1 MTNPFEI
8 EYDADR
14 CIVVWAAQV
23 HHSVTLPDERAL
35 SQLVEDNRFVVY
47 NFGAT
52 RVIGTRW
59 LRLVQRLS
67 IVADSMGKEIAVVG
81 LTAML
86 LEKAD
91 LVAIKQD
98 LHLYDSLET
107 MPAR

>member
-1 MTNPFEI
+1 MIKSFEI

-23 HHSVTLPDERAL
+23 HQSVTLAAERAL
-35 SQLVEDNRFVVY
+35 TELVEDNRFVIY

-67 IVADSMGKEIAVVG
+67 ILADSMGKEIAVVG

-91 LVAIKQD
+91 LVAIKPD
-98 LHLYDSLET
+98 LHLYDSFEKF
-107 MPAR
+107 PAP